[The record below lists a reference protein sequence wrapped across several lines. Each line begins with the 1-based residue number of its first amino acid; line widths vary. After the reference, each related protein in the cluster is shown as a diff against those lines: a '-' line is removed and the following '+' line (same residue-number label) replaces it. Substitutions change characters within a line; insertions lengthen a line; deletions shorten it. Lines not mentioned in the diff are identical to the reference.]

1 MKYYELP
8 KEEQELLE
16 EYEKGEFKS
25 VSDLKTVKE
34 HFSQI
39 AKNTLNKA
47 RNINIRLSEKDLV
60 LLKRKAVEEGIPYQ
74 TLVSSVLHKFVSK

>member
-34 HFSQI
+34 QFSQI